1 MEVLNESFSFCR
13 KLQKQDKGAVMTMVY
28 KEAGP
33 GHFSRSVEDEAVLAV
48 DASTGRVLVHHKMK
62 TGTKKINIPLVL
74 FLGHFKVKYI
84 LCRFFLEN

>member
-1 MEVLNESFSFCR
+1 
-13 KLQKQDKGAVMTMVY
+13 MTMVY

-33 GHFSRSVEDEAVLAV
+33 GHFARSVDGEAVLAV

-74 FLGHFKVKYI
+74 SV
-84 LCRFFLEN
+84 

>member
-1 MEVLNESFSFCR
+1 MNCLLLCR

-62 TGTKKINIPLVL
+62 TGTRKINIPLVL
-74 FLGHFKVKYI
+74 SV
-84 LCRFFLEN
+84 

>member
-1 MEVLNESFSFCR
+1 MDVVNELFDLSLSLHR
-13 KLQKQDKGAVMTMVY
+13 KLQKQDKGAVMTVVY
-28 KEAGP
+28 KEAAP

-74 FLGHFKVKYI
+74 SV
-84 LCRFFLEN
+84 